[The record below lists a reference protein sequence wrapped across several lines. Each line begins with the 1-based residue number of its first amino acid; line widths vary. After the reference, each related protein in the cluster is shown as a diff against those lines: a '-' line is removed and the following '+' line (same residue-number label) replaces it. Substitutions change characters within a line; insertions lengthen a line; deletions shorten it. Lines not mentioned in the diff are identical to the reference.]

1 MNVLARLKIGMKL
14 LLAPGVALLL
24 LILISAVL
32 MNGVL
37 ALRDSLNTAYETRM
51 PNLKVA
57 SQLERVTLITQA
69 STSNLLSKILA
80 GFTPDKLE
88 DFTSN
93 LTSDL
98 QDTEK
103 ELDVFLKTASTIEE
117 ERKLITQG
125 VSELKTFEK
134 IIIETIELASIDAS
148 MATTYMSR
156 AEAQFT
162 KLSAIATQLVDL
174 ERRLGEQDR
183 EIAAATVQ
191 KIILQG
197 AACAV
202 LALVLAAIAIWF
214 VRRDILQS
222 IATIRSALARLAEG
236 DLRNQ
241 VPVTSRDEI
250 GDMARTTNEVIGNL
264 QCVVGEVLSGATKVT
279 SAAKN
284 LAGASRSLSDRSE
297 RQSSAATTIAATV
310 EELTVSISSISDGTE
325 MLKQASQASARSTRQ
340 GGESLQRLTAEIG
353 AVRSSF
359 DSINQSV
366 GDFVKDAMA
375 ITAMTRQVKDLAHQ
389 TNLLALNAAIEAAR
403 AGEQG
408 RGFAVVA
415 DEVRGLAERS
425 AQAASDI
432 DKVTA
437 AISTKSDGVEA
448 SLKKGTGSLSSCE
461 SHLGEL
467 EHVFSNAAESVN
479 RSNDNAEEIALSVRE
494 QSAASTNMAVEMESI
509 ARMAEENST
518 LTSETSSFAGE
529 LETLAIGMQDAVKRF
544 KV

>member
-37 ALRDSLNTAYETRM
+37 ALRDSLNMAYETRM